1 MFAISAKTPHVK
13 ETKVFLNWFSQPDN
27 MNEFNTGW
35 NHMPVFKDQKMIM
48 SDWQEL
54 LYTNYILPG
63 MTALEINERFNGIDL
78 SRFWDDQ
85 QKMYMG
91 RMSADE
97 VLIKWDQSFRKQL
110 KQKNS
115 LTSS

>member
-1 MFAISAKTPHVK
+1 
-13 ETKVFLNWFSQPDN
+13 
-27 MNEFNTGW
+27 
-35 NHMPVFKDQKMIM
+35 MPVFKDQEMEM
-48 SDWQEL
+48 SDWQEK
-54 LYTNYILPG
+54 LYSDYILPG
-63 MTALEINERFNGIDL
+63 KTALEINERFNGIDL
-78 SRFWDDQ
+78 SGFWDDQ

-91 RMSADE
+91 RMSSEE